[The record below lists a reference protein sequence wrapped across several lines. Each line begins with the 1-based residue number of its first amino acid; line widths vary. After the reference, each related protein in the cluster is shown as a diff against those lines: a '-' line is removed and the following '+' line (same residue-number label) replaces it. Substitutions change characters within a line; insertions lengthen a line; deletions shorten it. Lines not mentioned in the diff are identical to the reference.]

1 MEDTGPR
8 QLPPLEPME
17 DTQLPPIK
25 PSASPPTRDQED
37 GTVMR
42 DFEVLKLLGK
52 GAYGKALLCRDRRC
66 REDEDDLVVVK
77 QVTALNQSQADE
89 ARREAQILNRL
100 DHPNVVA
107 FFESFV
113 ETSVSDGPTLNIVM
127 EFCDGGDLDQ
137 VIKARRKTGQV
148 FDESYVMRIFVQLL
162 LALKYVHAQKVLH
175 RDIKPQ
181 NVFLTRTGLAKW
193 GDFGVA
199 KCLQH
204 TTSMARTQ
212 TGTPYYLSPEIF
224 NDEAYSSASDMWSL
238 GVVLYELAT
247 LKLPFHAT
255 SLGKLAR
262 LVLGRDP
269 PRPKKC
275 SAGLGDLLGKMLCKR
290 ANQRPKARRLLRD
303 PFVRH
308 HAQLL
313 LASTATGALEPPP
326 PQSPPPP
333 SPVTAPAAAPS
344 KKSPPPPPRGSPP
357 DDDVPE
363 APAPPRRF
371 FVDAL
376 CLDEVNVHAPPA
388 PTSARLW
395 PLDGSEVLQAESPV
409 EIVVRTPERS
419 EGSPL
424 RRRRRRELKN
434 TARQRV
440 LGAKL
445 DAMRAQVD
453 LLRRRPDRPDAAH
466 DDDDAGAAAR
476 TLQRTWRRG
485 RRPALG
491 VVPPRAVHPP
501 ARAAAA
507 LIQRSWR
514 RLPREAPRRGRPR
527 RRPGVR
533 ETLRLAAEQGAK
545 KRRDSEGRQRRQK
558 RELEAHGAP
567 SSPCRSRDASPAVP
581 RASPAIA
588 RASPAAARISPGP
601 RRAGASPARAGDP
614 RDAISAAA
622 ARGAARRAQA
632 EARASR
638 LKAELEAQY
647 GVARAR
653 IEAAA
658 TAEDSPSPSAQ
669 RKPRRA
675 STLRGSSLGLDDV
688 PEEPD
693 VSTAGAAGRA
703 VAAVRSVRD
712 DVDVLALSGSL
723 ASMLAKAEDS
733 DDDDSVAPPADPPPP
748 DSPDDVV
755 PGTPVAPADPPPP
768 DISPGAPE

>member
-8 QLPPLEPME
+8 RIPSL
-17 DTQLPPIK
+17 K
-25 PSASPPTRDQED
+25 PSASPTPPEAIRNE
-37 GTVMR
+37 GSSMK

-52 GAYGKALLCRDRRC
+52 GAYGKALLCRDRRV
-66 REDEDDLVVVK
+66 REEEDDLVVVK
-77 QVTALNQSQADE
+77 QVTALNQHQADE
-89 ARREAQILNRL
+89 ARREALILRRL

-113 ETSVSDGPTLNIVM
+113 CTSLEDGAALHIVM

-137 VIKARRKTGQV
+137 VIKRQRSTGRV
-148 FDESYVMRIFVQLL
+148 FDEAYVMRIFVQLL
-162 LALKYVHAQKVLH
+162 LALKYVHAQKILH

-181 NVFLTRTGLAKW
+181 NVFLTSTGLAKW

-269 PRPKKC
+269 PAPKRC
-275 SAGLGDLLGKMLCKR
+275 SPGLSDLLAKMLCKR
-290 ANQRPKARRLLRD
+290 ATHRPKARRLLRD
-303 PFVRH
+303 SFVRH

-313 LASTATGALEPPP
+313 LESTSTGLDPPP
-326 PQSPPPP
+326 PSTPPPP
-333 SPVTAPAAAPS
+333 SPVPGPAAAPDQ
-344 KKSPPPPPRGSPP
+344 PPPPRGPP
-357 DDDVPE
+357 PPSDIPE
-363 APAPPRRF
+363 APAPPKIF
-371 FVDAL
+371 FAGPVEAL
-376 CLDEVNVHAPPA
+376 CLDDVVSAAPPAPA

-395 PLDGSEVLQAESPV
+395 PLDGTEVLQAASPI
-409 EIVVRTPERS
+409 EFIVKTPERS
-419 EGSPL
+419 EASPL
-424 RRRRRRELKN
+424 RRKRRRELKD
-434 TARQRV
+434 TQRQQI
-440 LGAKL
+440 LADKL

-453 LLRRRPDRPDAAH
+453 LLKRRSDSGRGD
-466 DDDDAGAAAR
+466 AAAR

-485 RRPALG
+485 RRPPLG
-491 VVPPRAVHPP
+491 VVPPRRDRVVVHEP
-501 ARAAAA
+501 ARSAAVA

-514 RLPREAPRRGRPR
+514 RLPRREAAPRRGRPR
-527 RRPGVR
+527 RRLGVR
-533 ETLRLAAEQGAK
+533 EALRAAAEEGRK
-545 KRRDSEGRQRRQK
+545 RRRDSEERQRRQK
-558 RELEAHGAP
+558 RELEANGGVVTA
-567 SSPCRSRDASPAVP
+567 SSGSPPRRSRDASPGSVRP
-581 RASPAIA
+581 
-588 RASPAAARISPGP
+588 SPGP
-601 RRAGASPARAGDP
+601 GLRRESP
-614 RDAISAAA
+614 RDAISRAA

-632 EARASR
+632 EAKAAK
-638 LKAELEAQY
+638 LKAELEEQY
-647 GVARAR
+647 GIARAR

-658 TAEDSPSPSAQ
+658 ADADTSPSPPPAR

-675 STLRGSSLGLDDV
+675 SARFRNLSLDDV
-688 PEEPD
+688 PEEPAA

-703 VAAVRSVRD
+703 VAAARAQRD

-723 ASMLAKAEDS
+723 ASMLHAAEES
-733 DDDDSVAPPADPPPP
+733 DDESIAPPDEPPPN
-748 DSPDDVV
+748 V
-755 PGTPVAPADPPPP
+755 PEDAVALA
-768 DISPGAPE
+768 E

>member
-8 QLPPLEPME
+8 QLPPLGVEA
-17 DTQLPPIK
+17 TGLPPIK
-25 PSASPPTRDQED
+25 PSASPHRQEQEE

-66 REDEDDLVVVK
+66 RVDEDDLVVVK

-100 DHPNVVA
+100 DHPNVVT

-137 VIKARRKTGQV
+137 IIKARRKTGQV
-148 FDESYVMRIFVQLL
+148 FDEAYVMRIFVQLL

-275 SAGLGDLLGKMLCKR
+275 TAGLGDLMGKMLCKR

-388 PTSARLW
+388 PAPTSARLW

-409 EIVVRTPERS
+409 EIVVRTPEKS

-424 RRRRRRELKN
+424 RRRRRRELKD

-453 LLRRRPDRPDAAH
+453 LLRRRPDRPDAH
-466 DDDDAGAAAR
+466 DDDAAGAGAAAR

-485 RRPALG
+485 RR
-491 VVPPRAVHPP
+491 
-501 ARAAAA
+501 
-507 LIQRSWR
+507 
-514 RLPREAPRRGRPR
+514 REAPRRFTR

-567 SSPCRSRDASPAVP
+567 ASPCRSRDASPAVA
-581 RASPAIA
+581 RALPAA
-588 RASPAAARISPGP
+588 AVRASPAA
-601 RRAGASPARAGDP
+601 RRTGASPARAGDP

-658 TAEDSPSPSAQ
+658 AADDSPSPSAR
-669 RKPRRA
+669 RKPRR
-675 STLRGSSLGLDDV
+675 LRNSPLADV
-688 PEEPD
+688 PEEPNAAG
-693 VSTAGAAGRA
+693 AGAAGRA
-703 VAAVRSVRD
+703 VAAVRSLRD

-723 ASMLAKAEDS
+723 VCMLAKAEES

-755 PGTPVAPADPPPP
+755 PGNSVAPATPPPP
-768 DISPGAPE
+768 DTSPGAPE